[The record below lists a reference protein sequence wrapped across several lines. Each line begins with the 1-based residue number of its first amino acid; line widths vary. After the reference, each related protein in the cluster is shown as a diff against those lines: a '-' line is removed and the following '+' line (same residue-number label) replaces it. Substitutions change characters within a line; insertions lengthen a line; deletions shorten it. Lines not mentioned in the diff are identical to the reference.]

1 MPGRIVVDTSAL
13 IAMVVGEPEEA
24 WFVQAL
30 YAADERVMSAGSV
43 QEFLMVS
50 AMHPRLPRRS
60 TDILAAAWSMVGSL
74 GIDVAPVTGEL
85 AVLGAAAV
93 VDFRG
98 SPSRLNFGDGFTYA
112 LARALDCPIL
122 CKGDDFAATGIAVI
136 RPQ

>member
-1 MPGRIVVDTSAL
+1 
-13 IAMVVGEPEEA
+13 
-24 WFVQAL
+24 
-30 YAADERVMSAGSV
+30 MSAGSV
-43 QEFLMVS
+43 QEFLLVS
-50 AMHPRLPRRS
+50 AMHPRLPQRS
-60 TDILAAAWSMVGSL
+60 ADILAAAWSMVGSL

>member
-1 MPGRIVVDTSAL
+1 MAGRIVVDTSAL
-13 IAMVVGEPEEA
+13 IAMVVGEPDEE
-24 WFVQAL
+24 WFAQAL

-60 TDILAAAWSMVGSL
+60 ADILAAAWSMVGSL

>member
-1 MPGRIVVDTSAL
+1 MAGRIVVDTSAL
-13 IAMVVGEPEEA
+13 IAMVVGEPDEEWIA
-24 WFVQAL
+24 QAL

-43 QEFLMVS
+43 QEFLLVS
-50 AMHPRLPRRS
+50 AMHPRLPQRS
-60 TDILAAAWSMVGSL
+60 ADILAAAWSMVGSL

>member
-1 MPGRIVVDTSAL
+1 MAGRIVVDTSAL
-13 IAMVVGEPEEA
+13 IAMVVGEPDEE
-24 WFVQAL
+24 WFAQAL
-30 YAADERVMSAGSV
+30 HAADERVMSAGSV

-50 AMHPRLPRRS
+50 AMHPRLPQRS
-60 TDILAAAWSMVGSL
+60 ADILAAAWSMVGSL

>member
-1 MPGRIVVDTSAL
+1 MAGRIVVDTSAL
-13 IAMVVGEPEEA
+13 IAMVVGEPDEE
-24 WFVQAL
+24 WFAQAL
-30 YAADERVMSAGSV
+30 YAADEKVMSAGSV
-43 QEFLMVS
+43 QEFLLVS
-50 AMHPRLPRRS
+50 AMHPRLPQRS
-60 TDILAAAWSMVGSL
+60 ADFLAAAWSMVGSL